1 MGAVYG
7 IMSLTPDR
15 RSNLKRRSSADD
27 AKVSAL
33 RDHRAL
39 NPKPNTVHD
48 PAFVSGNSFFDARDL
63 VQVKY
68 EMLRRVRQEGQPA
81 TQAAASFGL
90 SRPSFYVAQQQF
102 EREGLPGLVRERPGP
117 RRAHK
122 LSEEV
127 VDFIERTLSAEPAP
141 RLAQLVELVRGRFGL
156 TVHARSIERALERR
170 RKKVPQTTIPTA
182 PRARRRT

>member
-1 MGAVYG
+1 
-7 IMSLTPDR
+7 
-15 RSNLKRRSSADD
+15 LKRRTRAED

-90 SRPSFYVAQQQF
+90 SRPSFYVAQLQF
-102 EREGLPGLVRERPGP
+102 TAEGLPGLVRERPGP

-127 VDFIERTLSAEPAP
+127 VDFLEQALSAEPAP
-141 RLAQLVELVRGRFGL
+141 KLSQLVELVRERFGL
-156 TVHARSIERALERR
+156 TVHLRSIERALGRR
-170 RKKVPQTTIPTA
+170 RKKGALIKPVPTPPT
-182 PRARRRT
+182 ARRRRK

>member
-1 MGAVYG
+1 
-7 IMSLTPDR
+7 
-15 RSNLKRRSSADD
+15 LKRRSSAED

-90 SRPSFYVAQQQF
+90 SRPSFYVARQQF
-102 EREGLPGLVRERPGP
+102 EREGLPGLIRERPGP

-127 VDFIERTLSAEPAP
+127 VEFLEQTRSAEPAP
-141 RLAQLVELVRGRFGL
+141 RLPQLVELVRERFGL
-156 TVHARSIERALERR
+156 TVHVRSIERALERR
-170 RKKVPQTTIPTA
+170 RKKG
-182 PRARRRT
+182 ARRRVPTPRRRRT

>member
-1 MGAVYG
+1 M
-7 IMSLTPDR
+7 
-15 RSNLKRRSSADD
+15 KRRSSAED

-39 NPKPNTVHD
+39 NPKPDAVQD

-68 EMLRRVRQEGQPA
+68 EMLRRVRQQGQPA
-81 TQAAASFGL
+81 TQAAAAFGL

-102 EREGLPGLVRERPGP
+102 QREGLPGLVRERPGP

-122 LSEEV
+122 LSEQV
-127 VDFIERTLSAEPAP
+127 VDFLEQALSAEPAP
-141 RLAQLVELVRGRFGL
+141 RMAQLVELVGERFGL
-156 TVHARSIERALERR
+156 TVHMRSIERALERR
-170 RKKVPQTTIPTA
+170 RKKGPLPRTVPTA
-182 PRARRRT
+182 PTARRRRT

>member
-1 MGAVYG
+1 M
-7 IMSLTPDR
+7 
-15 RSNLKRRSSADD
+15 KRRSSADD

-68 EMLRRVRQEGQPA
+68 EMLRRVRQEGQRA

-141 RLAQLVELVRGRFGL
+141 RLAQLVRGRFGL

>member
-1 MGAVYG
+1 
-7 IMSLTPDR
+7 
-15 RSNLKRRSSADD
+15 LKRRSSAED
-27 AKVSAL
+27 AKLSAL

-127 VDFIERTLSAEPAP
+127 VDSIEQSLAAEPTP
-141 RLAQLVELVRGRFGL
+141 RLAQLVELVRERFGL
-156 TVHARSIERALERR
+156 TVHVRSIERALERR
-170 RKKVPQTTIPTA
+170 RKKGPERQS
-182 PRARRRT
+182 RQRRRRRDDGHDL

>member
-1 MGAVYG
+1 
-7 IMSLTPDR
+7 
-15 RSNLKRRSSADD
+15 LKRRSNAED
-27 AKVSAL
+27 AKVNAL

-81 TQAAASFGL
+81 TQAAASFGF
-90 SRPSFYVAQQQF
+90 SRPSFYVAQLQF
-102 EREGLPGLVRERPGP
+102 KREGLPGLVRERPGP

-122 LSEEV
+122 LSEQV
-127 VDFIERTLSAEPAP
+127 VDFLEEALSAAPAP
-141 RLAQLVELVRGRFGL
+141 RMSQLVELVRERFGL
-156 TVHARSIERALERR
+156 AVHARSIERALGRR
-170 RKKVPQTTIPTA
+170 RKKGALIRAVPIPPT
-182 PRARRRT
+182 ARRRRT